1 MVVAVVGGALVA
13 LVAVLFVVVKLAGA
27 SRTVDRLTDLSD
39 VHAPQPAAGTCDGE
53 CGGHGDA
60 RDAV

>member
-13 LVAVLFVVVKLAGA
+13 LAAVLYVIVKLAGA
-27 SRTVDRLTDLSD
+27 GHTVGRLTDLSD
-39 VHAPQPAAGTCDGE
+39 VDAPQPAAGTCDGE

-60 RDAV
+60 RRAV